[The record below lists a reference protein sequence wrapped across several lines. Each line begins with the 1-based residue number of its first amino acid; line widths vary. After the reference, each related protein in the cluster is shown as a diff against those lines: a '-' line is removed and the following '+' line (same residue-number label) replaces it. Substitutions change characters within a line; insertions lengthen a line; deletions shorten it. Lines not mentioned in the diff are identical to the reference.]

1 MALVPAEQ
9 SQCQQT
15 SSGRSHATQGTVL
28 GAIAGVVVMSG
39 WPHRH
44 VLDLASFSREDFA
57 AVLELAQ
64 RFRSLPVTGARK
76 LPALQG
82 RLVATLFFEPST
94 RTRSSFELAAKRL
107 SADVMSFSPS
117 SSSLSKGES
126 VLDTARTY
134 VAMGADVLVVR
145 HRSTGVPQQL
155 ALDLQQ
161 MGERTVVLNGGDG
174 LHSHPSQGL
183 LDLLTLARHF
193 SPQYPMPEAL
203 QGRRIVIVG
212 DILHSR
218 VARSNL
224 WALTACGADVVLCG
238 PPSLVPE
245 DFSASVDAPPPGLRK
260 DPGPQRGKVSVVR
273 RLEHALPGA
282 DAVMTL
288 RLQKERMGQQLL
300 TSLERYHRDFGLS
313 HERMQLCGEN
323 VPVLHPGPVNRG
335 VELSGSLMDDPRVS
349 LVEEQVRNGVP
360 TRTALLYMMAAS
372 GSATEASLVSS
383 SS

>member
-1 MALVPAEQ
+1 MN
-9 SQCQQT
+9 
-15 SSGRSHATQGTVL
+15 
-28 GAIAGVVVMSG
+28 G
-39 WPHRH
+39 WHHRH
-44 VLDLASFSREDFA
+44 ILDLASFSLEDYA
-57 AVLELAQ
+57 AVLELAE

-145 HRSTGVPQQL
+145 HRSTAVPEQL
-155 ALDLQQ
+155 ARDLEAA
-161 MGERTVVLNGGDG
+161 GERAVVLNGGDG

-183 LDLLTLARHF
+183 LDLFTLARHF
-193 SPQYPMPEAL
+193 APAHPRPEAL
-203 QGRRIVIVG
+203 QGKRIAIIG

-238 PPSLVPE
+238 PPSLLPDE
-245 DFSASVDAPPPGLRK
+245 FISF
-260 DPGPQRGKVSVVR
+260 VR
-273 RLEHALPGA
+273 
-282 DAVMTL
+282 L
-288 RLQKERMGQQLL
+288 RL
-300 TSLERYHRDFGLS
+300 
-313 HERMQLCGEN
+313 
-323 VPVLHPGPVNRG
+323 
-335 VELSGSLMDDPRVS
+335 RVS
-349 LVEEQVRNGVP
+349 QWIRWGSEEPFEWN
-360 TRTALLYMMAAS
+360 AAWS
-372 GSATEASLVSS
+372 ERCRAWMP
-383 SS
+383 